1 MLQPGAEI
9 DVWVVE
15 KSLGSG
21 GMGSVYRCHN
31 KHASRILAA
40 IKTLE
45 PAARSVPEAEQRFVR
60 EAEILFALDHANV
73 VKVRNI
79 RLDLATPYLEMEFVE
94 GESLESRLCRGP
106 VPPAEALRLARQL
119 FDAVAYL
126 HARGIRH
133 RDIKPAN
140 LVITKE
146 GVLKLV
152 DFGLASEGDSDRI
165 TRANTTFGTVSYAP
179 PEWVQPDTLDPELWD
194 VYACGV
200 VTWEMLTARVAF
212 PGSPLV
218 DPRQVAIQIMT
229 VKQNH
234 PPLDP
239 GEGFTEPVRE
249 LCKDM
254 TQADPDLRVHSM
266 QEAFDRITRID
277 GVASAANVPI
287 SADLQ
292 GTARR
297 KSTEAPQKSTGSHKA
312 AAAPA
317 ARKKTTK
324 TAKVEPPPRR
334 SSGGIIVALGGVVA
348 SVVFLGILVVGLG
361 AVWLIVGASAI
372 DQPANRAD
380 KRDVDV
386 VVEGLPRGT
395 DVALRVGDAKASAV
409 DGFVHRYVAVP
420 VGAANIRWAIGAG
433 CTVDGCPGAAC
444 PVWCDTGEAAHTIVA
459 GSGAQSVSVPITP
472 SAPRDVALK
481 LPFATDKIAVAAST
495 ADGHVAELKDGV
507 WRVPGLLPGRYELT
521 VNAGTCTPEV
531 AGCAATSACPA
542 GCSSVRME
550 LVVKPGAGPL
560 EQVVT
565 IAAPEVKV
573 AEPDKPDTKIE
584 RPDKPDVPP
593 PPSKGGKAG
602 RPILQSEFA
611 KWLAKNPEWQ
621 RDSAI
626 AAGKA
631 DDNYLREWSSGAAP
645 APANTVVSVSWLAA
659 QAYCGSRGGLA
670 SVDAEPLQ
678 WDEGATAP
686 FQEWRQKDGK
696 PAWRRS
702 DGVDSTAAKRTE
714 SNAFTGFRCAK

>member
-45 PAARSVPEAEQRFVR
+45 PAARNVPEAEQRFVR
-60 EAEILFALDHANV
+60 EAEILFALDHPNV

-79 RLDLATPYLEMEFVE
+79 RLDLVTPYLEMEFVE

-106 VPPAEALRLARQL
+106 VPPAESLRLARQL

-126 HARGIRH
+126 HRNGIRH

-152 DFGLASEGDSDRI
+152 DFGLASEGEADRI

-179 PEWVQPDTLDPELWD
+179 PEWVQPDQLDPELWD

-200 VTWEMLTARVAF
+200 VMWEMLTARVAF

-239 GEGFTEPVRE
+239 GEGFTDPVRD

-254 TQADPDLRVHSM
+254 TQSNPDLRVASM
-266 QEAFDRITRID
+266 QDAFERITRID
-277 GVASAANVPI
+277 GVLSAPNIAM

-292 GTARR
+292 GTIRR
-297 KSTEAPQKSTGSHKA
+297 KATESPKSAG
-312 AAAPA
+312 PA

-324 TAKVEPPPRR
+324 TAKAPAPKPR
-334 SSGGIIVALGGVVA
+334 SSGGIIVALGGVA
-348 SVVFLGILVVGLG
+348 ALFVFLAIVVAGLG
-361 AVWLIVGASAI
+361 AVWLIVGANAVNESTALG
-372 DQPANRAD
+372 D

-386 VVEGLPRGT
+386 VIGGLPRGT
-395 DVALRVGDAKASAV
+395 DVALRVGDAKATAV
-409 DGFVHRYVAVP
+409 DGFVHRYGGVP
-420 VGAANIRWAIGAG
+420 VGAANIRWAIGPG

-444 PVWCDTGEAAHTIVA
+444 PSWCDTGEAARTIDA
-459 GSGAQSVSVPITP
+459 GSGAQSVNLELVGP
-472 SAPRDVALK
+472 APRDVTLK
-481 LPFATDKIAVAAST
+481 FPFATDKIPVAATT
-495 ADGHVAELKDGV
+495 ADGHVAELKDGS
-507 WRVPGLLPGRYELT
+507 WRVPGLLPGHYDVT
-521 VNAGTCTPEV
+521 VNAGTCAPELV
-531 AGCAATSACPA
+531 GCSATSTCPA
-542 GCSSVRME
+542 GCSSVVFE
-550 LVVKPGAGPL
+550 LVVKPGVGPV
-560 EQVVT
+560 EQDVVIT
-565 IAAPEVKV
+565 APVEAAKVVDPEKPGSKI
-573 AEPDKPDTKIE
+573 EKPDKP
-584 RPDKPDVPP
+584 PDKPPDVPP
-593 PPSKGGKAG
+593 TPNKGGKAG

-611 KWLAKNPEWQ
+611 KWLSKNPEWQ

-631 DDNYLREWSSGAAP
+631 DDNYLREWSGGAAP
-645 APANTVVSVSWLAA
+645 SPTSSVVSVSWLAA

-670 SVDAEPLQ
+670 AVDAEPLQ
-678 WDEGATAP
+678 WDEGSTAP

-702 DGVDSTAAKRTE
+702 DGVDSTAARRTE
-714 SNAFTGFRCAK
+714 SNAFTGFRCSK

>member
-45 PAARSVPEAEQRFVR
+45 PAARNVPEAEQRFVR
-60 EAEILFALDHANV
+60 EAEILFALDHPNV

-79 RLDLATPYLEMEFVE
+79 RLDLVTPYLEMEFVE

-106 VPPAEALRLARQL
+106 VPPAEALRLSRQL
-119 FDAVAYL
+119 FDAVTYL
-126 HARGIRH
+126 HANGIRH

-152 DFGLASEGDSDRI
+152 DFGLASEGEADRI

-179 PEWVQPDTLDPELWD
+179 PEWVQPDQLDPELWD

-200 VTWEMLTARVAF
+200 VMWEMLTARVAF

-239 GEGFTEPVRE
+239 GEGFTDPVRE

-254 TQADPDLRVHSM
+254 TQSNPDLRIPAM
-266 QEAFDRITRID
+266 KDAFDRITRID
-277 GVASAANVPI
+277 GVVSAASVAI
-287 SADLQ
+287 SSDLQ
-292 GTARR
+292 GTVRR
-297 KSTEAPQKSTGSHKA
+297 KATEAPKSAG
-312 AAAPA
+312 PA

-324 TAKVEPPPRR
+324 AAKVAAPPPR
-334 SSGGIIVALGGVVA
+334 SSGGIIVAMGGVA
-348 SVVFLGILVVGLG
+348 ALFVFLAIVVAGLG
-361 AVWLIVGASAI
+361 AVWLIVGAKAVNNSPTAG
-372 DQPANRAD
+372 D

-386 VVEGLPRGT
+386 VIEGLPSGT
-395 DVALRVGDAKASAV
+395 DVALRMGDAKATAV
-409 DGFVHRYVAVP
+409 DGFVHRYAAVP
-420 VGAANIRWAIGAG
+420 VGAANIRWAIGPG
-433 CTVDGCPGAAC
+433 CTVDGCPGVAC
-444 PVWCDTGEAAHTIVA
+444 PAWCDTGEAAHTIEP
-459 GSGAQSVSVPITP
+459 GSGAQSLKMKLVSP
-472 SAPRDVALK
+472 SPRDVTLK
-481 LPFATDKIAVAAST
+481 LPFATDKVAVAAST

-507 WRVPGLLPGRYELT
+507 WRVPGLLPGRYDLT
-521 VNAGTCTPEV
+521 VNAGVCAPEAV
-531 AGCAATSACPA
+531 ACSATNTCPA
-542 GCSSVRME
+542 GCSSVVFE
-550 LVVKPGAGPL
+550 LVVKPGAGPVDQDVAIVAPVAAV
-560 EQVVT
+560 EVVK
-565 IAAPEVKV
+565 AV
-573 AEPDKPDTKIE
+573 EPDKTKVEKIFE
-584 RPDKPDVPP
+584 RPDKPPDVAVT
-593 PPSKGGKAG
+593 SAKGGKAG

-631 DDNYLREWSSGAAP
+631 DDNYLREWSGGSPP
-645 APANTVVSVSWLAA
+645 APANTVVSVSWLAS

-670 SVDAEPLQ
+670 AVDAEPLN
-678 WDEGATAP
+678 WDEGTTAP

-702 DGVDSTAAKRTE
+702 DGVDSTAARRTE